1 METKDRLQVGIDVGK
16 NKVDLAFLAPGG
28 ELLQKHRS
36 FANSAVGYSQ
46 ARALLLEVLRSHAF
60 EGVDI
65 AAEATSYYW
74 LPFFNSSLD
83 KRF

>member
-60 EGVDI
+60 EGGGYCRRSHQLLL
-65 AAEATSYYW
+65 AAF
-74 LPFFNSSLD
+74 L
-83 KRF
+83 